1 MEYKKIIIPIILAIF
16 LLSITSVCASEIDTT
31 IASEDTKSME
41 LSIDE
46 IDDDN
51 LQTDEK
57 NIQVAD
63 DETLSAQEDD
73 KALSPS
79 MNTYSNLAQEIGS
92 GGNITLQYDYYMYD
106 EGSTITISVA
116 DSVIDGKGAVISMA
130 ESNIRAFNVTASGV
144 TFKNLT
150 IKNANYNDYGGAIY
164 FTGSGTVTDCNFEDN
179 KANGEHSNGGAV
191 YFQNN
196 GVVRNCNF
204 TGNTATYNGGAVFF
218 SKNAELTNSNFIKN
232 TATYRGGAAYIFEG
246 TGTVLN
252 CSFTDNT
259 ATDNRGGAVF
269 IYYGPCTL
277 TNCIFN
283 GNSAKNGSAISSET
297 NLAVAADTCIF
308 KKDSDTTY
316 QTRILSPTLNA
327 DNFTTVYGSGEKL
340 TFDLKTNSSI
350 PITNGNIS
358 ISVYLKDNNTWVG
371 NYSCISGEGWIPDLP
386 VGSYYAIF
394 STEYAGAQAINRT
407 VTVTMPDARYYIN
420 VTSLR
425 TSDKTVN
432 ITAKSN
438 IPKNLIWN
446 AKLVFI
452 LPNGTEIAA
461 NYSENENWWASYTF
475 DEYAVYEINA
485 KYSGLDNV
493 DVSKGNLTIVEFDSV
508 YSSLAREIASGGDN
522 IVLKFDHY
530 TYDNGSTITI
540 GHTCVIDGR
549 GAVIDMAGSNI
560 RAFYANVEVTIKNL
574 IIKNV
579 NFNGDG
585 GAIYFNTNGHVSNCN
600 FINNRITGDEKNG
613 GALYF
618 KKNGDVS
625 NCNFTD
631 NTASYKG
638 GAIYYHESG
647 STVII
652 SQETFG
658 TVKNCTFTR
667 NTAKQGG
674 GAIYF
679 YGTHLTMENSIF
691 TANIAD
697 SDGGAAFMGEG
708 TITNCTFVDNKAKGE
723 FGRGGA
729 LNFLLVAIVSNS
741 TFTGNYATE
750 EGGAIYIPHAGSVTN
765 CKFDGN
771 SAKESAGAIY
781 SHREQVA
788 ADTCIFKTSADS
800 INANIIIRSP
810 TLNADNFTS
819 VHGSGDKLAFDLKTN
834 SSVPVTDGNISIS
847 VYFKDNDNWVGNYSC
862 ISGEGW
868 IPELPVGSYYAVF
881 NTEYAGFEP
890 INRTVTITMPN
901 VKYHVNVTSIET
913 NNKTVNIT
921 AKTDIPKDILWNG
934 KLTFILPDGTK
945 INATYADGG
954 IWWAVHT
961 FDEYSVYEI
970 GAAYDGLNNVT
981 VNNGTIT
988 ITKAD
993 STITLENITLAYGE
1007 SINVTVTTT
1016 GSKGITAKIG
1026 ESEVEVSG
1034 FVISIPVLD
1043 VGNYTL
1049 TVTTMADEDHNPVTK
1064 TVNLTVNKADSTLTV
1079 DDIACDYGSL
1089 VSTVVSITGADAINA
1104 SVVGHPEA
1112 VVKVN
1117 GTNITVSGL
1126 NAGTYTLTVTTI
1138 VDKNHNSATKNATIT
1153 VNKIY
1158 VALNVN
1164 DVVLDY
1170 RVAGNVTV
1178 VAEGAT
1184 GIVAKIGENEL
1195 VVDGYVI
1202 SIPALEAGTYTLTV
1216 TAIGDANYNNVTKNA
1231 TITVNKIKTEI
1242 TGSAI
1247 TATYNVNKNLV
1258 ITLKDSN
1265 GKALSGVKVTVN
1277 LNGAKTYTTDKNG
1290 QLKVSTKGLAPKI
1303 YTAKITFNG
1312 DAVYDKSAKD
1322 IKVTVKKATPKL
1334 TAKKKTFKRSVKVKK
1349 YSIVLKDNVGKA
1361 IKKAKVT
1368 IKIGKKTYAAKTNS
1382 KGKASFKI
1390 KKLTKKGTYKAT
1402 VTFKGNKYYNKVV
1415 KKVKIK
1421 IK

>member
-574 IIKNV
+574 TIKNV

-708 TITNCTFVDNKAKGE
+708 TITNCTFVDNKAKD
-723 FGRGGA
+723 
-729 LNFLLVAIVSNS
+729 
-741 TFTGNYATE
+741 ATE

>member
-549 GAVIDMAGSNI
+549 GAVIDMA
-560 RAFYANVEVTIKNL
+560 
-574 IIKNV
+574 
-579 NFNGDG
+579 
-585 GAIYFNTNGHVSNCN
+585 N